1 MSTLYPRW
9 QKNVIAQALKN
20 RRVLLLSGA
29 RQCGKTTLARQLV
42 SAQTAYRTLDDLTLK
57 KLAESDPQD
66 FVTHEFRTLV
76 IDEIQRV
83 PELLSAIKLIVDRD
97 NRPGQFLLTGSANI
111 QTLPSVKESLAGR
124 IQKLRL
130 RPLAQGE
137 ILESKP
143 KFLEKAYNLSSFK
156 RLSTAYDRRAILD
169 MAFRGGYPEAIQL
182 SARER
187 KQWHLDYIDALIE
200 RDLQEISR
208 INRQDAMKELLRV
221 LAAWSGKYMDI
232 SAIGSGLSIRRPTVE
247 SYINALESLYLVE
260 RVRPW
265 TKTDYER
272 VGKHSK
278 LFMTDSGLMASALGW
293 KNEQVVLDPDRS
305 GKLIETFVFNEL
317 AAQIDSSD
325 TEYSLYHYRDRE
337 QREIDFLIERDDG
350 ALLGIEVKSGS
361 SIKGEHF
368 RHLQWFKQNL
378 ASKKRAFIGIV
389 LYTGETAGSL
399 GDGLWAVPFS
409 ALWS

>member
-1 MSTLYPRW
+1 M
-9 QKNVIAQALKN
+9 
-20 RRVLLLSGA
+20 
-29 RQCGKTTLARQLV
+29 
-42 SAQTAYRTLDDLTLK
+42 
-57 KLAESDPQD
+57 
-66 FVTHEFRTLV
+66 
-76 IDEIQRV
+76 
-83 PELLSAIKLIVDRD
+83 
-97 NRPGQFLLTGSANI
+97 
-111 QTLPSVKESLAGR
+111 
-124 IQKLRL
+124 
-130 RPLAQGE
+130 
-137 ILESKP
+137 
-143 KFLEKAYNLSSFK
+143 
-156 RLSTAYDRRAILD
+156 
-169 MAFRGGYPEAIQL
+169 
-182 SARER
+182 
-187 KQWHLDYIDALIE
+187 
-200 RDLQEISR
+200 QEISR